1 MAKNI
6 HFSGIAGAGMSAIA
20 QMSVGGE
27 FEITGS
33 DREFDRGHKPEMRSA
48 LERMGIRI
56 VPQDGS
62 GVTENTARLVV
73 STAIE
78 DSSPEIAA
86 AKKHNVPVMHRSEV
100 LAEFVNNADSIVIS
114 GTSGKSTVTAMTYCI
129 LEHAGLNPSVITG
142 GALIQLQKKGLI
154 GNAFKG
160 KGNILVVEG
169 DESDGSLVRYRPAK
183 GLALNITR
191 DHKTIDELKQI
202 FIHFRN
208 NCLDGDEEGK
218 FCWNDDDPICHET
231 FNGGKGIPFSI
242 NEGKFRIE
250 KLELHPLSS
259 EFYIGGVRFEIP
271 APGKYN
277 AENAAAACAG
287 AAMYGVSLET
297 AAEALRHFAGVERR
311 FALIGEK
318 NGIRVIDDFAHNPA
332 KLAAA
337 LSALKSAGK
346 RVFAVYQPHGFT
358 PTRNLRT
365 ELVASLAGG
374 LGNED
379 LLLMPEIYYAG
390 GTVSKTI
397 SSEDLVND
405 VKKAGKNAIFCP
417 DRTEIPEIIAS
428 KVAPGDIVCVMGAR
442 DATLTQL
449 AKDILEKL

>member
-20 QMSVGGE
+20 QMSAGGE

-48 LERMGIRI
+48 LESLGIRI

-86 AKKHNVPVMHRSEV
+86 AKKHGVPVVHRSEV
-100 LAEFVNNADSIVIS
+100 LAEFVNSADSIVIS
-114 GTSGKSTVTAMTYCI
+114 GTSGKSTVAGMTFCI

-142 GALIQLQKKGLI
+142 GALLQLQKKGLI

-160 KGNILVVEG
+160 KSNVLVVEG
-169 DESDGSLVRYRPAK
+169 DESDGSLVRYFPKK
-183 GLALNITR
+183 GVALNITR

-202 FIHFRN
+202 FLNFRD
-208 NCLDGDEEGK
+208 NCLSKSGN
-218 FCWNDDDPICHET
+218 FAWNAADPICHEI
-231 FNGGKGIPFSI
+231 FQGGKGIPFSI
-242 NEGKFRIE
+242 EEGKYKIE
-250 KLELHPLSS
+250 KLELHPFSSSFYLS
-259 EFYIGGVRFEIP
+259 GVKFELP
-271 APGKYN
+271 VPGAYN

-297 AAEALRHFAGVERR
+297 AAEALRNFAGVERR
-311 FALIGEK
+311 FVLIGEK
-318 NGIRVIDDFAHNPA
+318 NGIKVIDDFAHNPA

-337 LSALKSAGK
+337 LSALKSAGR

-358 PTRNLRT
+358 PTRNLRA
-365 ELVASLAGG
+365 ELVRSLSER
-374 LGNED
+374 LGKDD

-390 GTVSKTI
+390 GTVNKTI

-405 VKKAGKNAIFCP
+405 VKKAGKNAMFCP
-417 DRTEIPEIIAS
+417 DRTAIPGIIAA
-428 KVAPGDIVCVMGAR
+428 KAAPGDIIGVMGAR

-449 AKDILEKL
+449 AKDILEKI